1 MPKRETAVWKSE
13 LRKHCEEIF
22 VDKEETTVKQK
33 ERIMQFKAEGDRQ
46 FTKDWSFAG
55 ISIDRVHR
63 ARARMVEEKGKGQ
76 RTRRLSRCR
85 DDQGAPSRTDL
96 RNYEVFFRPASWAR
110 KRPSVPGRL

>member
-1 MPKRETAVWKSE
+1 MPKRETAVWKEE
-13 LRKHCEEIF
+13 LQKHCEEIF
-22 VDKEETTVKQK
+22 VDKEETTEKQK

-46 FTKDWSFAG
+46 FTKDWRFAG

-85 DDQGAPSRTDL
+85 DDQGAPSRTYL

-110 KRPSVPGRL
+110 KRLSVPGRL